1 MTEYEAENVRTLFQ
15 DADLDDVPTTRDLIG
30 PAVAWG
36 SGRRRRDRWA
46 ALGLTGAVAAV
57 AVAGVVALR
66 PGGEGG
72 SKAVG
77 PGRSVQNQSAAKP
90 GTAKP
95 SAVKPIAPALIAAR
109 QQELLDSLR
118 PYLPAGD
125 RITCQSMNQMNGFC
139 QLLTFTSP
147 AGTSTAQWNP
157 DNRFYE
163 DGPADTK
170 YEHEHKATAAIPLV
184 SGTIDVPGGTI
195 RIQSTDAEAQINVSE
210 KQSLNDPAALTFHT
224 AQYVFTPTGATDP
237 AKSVTLEQ
245 TELVT
250 EMPWKGKPQ
259 VPDAHELWGF
269 NPTGPVLSPE
279 QFAKLVTAPTF
290 PSVFQ
295 QLAALQT
302 QADQQGIQ
310 QQSSSPH

>member
-36 SGRRRRDRWA
+36 SGRRRRDRWT
-46 ALGLTGAVAAV
+46 ALGVTGAVAAV

-72 SKAVG
+72 PKAVG
-77 PGRSVQNQSAAKP
+77 PGVSVQNQS
-90 GTAKP
+90 TAKP
-95 SAVKPIAPALIAAR
+95 SPVKPIAPALIATR

-147 AGTSTAQWNP
+147 TGTSTAQWNAY
-157 DNRFYE
+157 NQFYE

-170 YEHEHKATAAIPLV
+170 YEHEHTATAAIPLV
-184 SGTIDVPGGTI
+184 SGTIDAPGGNI

-210 KQSLNDPAALTFHT
+210 KQSLTDPAALTFHT

-237 AKSVTLEQ
+237 AKSVVLEQ
-245 TELVT
+245 TELVR

-259 VPDAHELWGF
+259 VADAHGLWGF

-279 QFAKLVTAPTF
+279 QFAKLVTAPIF

-295 QLAALQT
+295 QLAALQA
-302 QADQQGIQ
+302 QADREGIQ
-310 QQSSSPH
+310 QQSSSSH